1 MELQKPKHITSLATA
16 GILVSVE
23 VNVWS
28 ATKQDREIS
37 HEVTTAKKAD
47 DNAGRFVKNLL
58 ADNNLHKDLLNYRQT
73 IYNWMKRRTF
83 DWNKSQSYL
92 PATALPRFMEEYNQH
107 EQTFG
112 DKLETF
118 LSEYNTIVSNMA
130 FKQGQMFN
138 RADYPTVDQ
147 VRNKFGMRLYRYEV
161 PLGDFRCQISQDL
174 ADEMNDYY
182 SKQAEDIVQNILQDQ
197 KNRLIDVMQSLTHC
211 CGYDEYKGKDG
222 EVKHKR
228 RKIYEGTLEKAKEY
242 CSDYRG
248 FNLTGD
254 DELLQVIDEL
264 GAALRGVDA
273 DSLRESDATRSA
285 VKESVDEI
293 LQRFAPRQTG
303 G

>member
-58 ADNNLHKDLLNYRQT
+58 ADNQLHKDLLNYRQT
-73 IYNWMKRRTF
+73 VYNWMKRRTF
-83 DWNKSQSYL
+83 SWNKSQDYL
-92 PATALPRFMEEYNQH
+92 PATALPRFMQEYH
-107 EQTFG
+107 EHEKAFG
-112 DKLETF
+112 EKLETF
-118 LSEYNTIVSNMA
+118 LAEYNTIVSNMA

-147 VRNKFGMRLYRYEV
+147 VRGKFGMRLYRNEV
-161 PLGDFRCQISQDL
+161 PVGDFRCQIAQDL
-174 ADEMNDYY
+174 ADEMNTHYT
-182 SKQAEDIVQNILQDQ
+182 KQAQEIVQSILQDQ
-197 KNRLIDVMQSLTHC
+197 KDRLIDVMQSLTHC

-222 EVKHKR
+222 EIKQKR

-242 CSDYRG
+242 CADYKG

-254 DELLQVIDEL
+254 DELLQIVDEL
-264 GAALRGVDA
+264 GVALRGVDA
-273 DSLRESDATRSA
+273 DSLRESDAIRST
-285 VKESVDEI
+285 VKENVDEI
-293 LQRFAPRQTG
+293 LQRFAPRG
-303 G
+303 

>member
-1 MELQKPKHITSLATA
+1 MELEKPKHITSLATA
-16 GILVSVE
+16 GVLVSVE

-58 ADNNLHKDLLNYRQT
+58 ADNQLHKDLLNYRQT

-83 DWNKSQSYL
+83 GWNKSQDYL
-92 PATALPRFMEEYNQH
+92 PAVALPRFMEEYHQH
-107 EQTFG
+107 EQTFR
-112 DKLETF
+112 DKLELF

-138 RADYPTVDQ
+138 RADYPTVDE
-147 VRNKFGMRLYRYEV
+147 VRGKFGIRLYRYEV

-174 ADEMNDYY
+174 AEEMNTHY
-182 SKQAEDIVQNILQDQ
+182 SKQAEEIVKSILQDQ
-197 KNRLIDVMQSLTHC
+197 KDRLIDVMQSLTHC

-222 EVKHKR
+222 EIKQKR

-242 CSDYRG
+242 CADFRG

-254 DELLQVIDEL
+254 NELLQVVDQL
-264 GAALRGVDA
+264 GIALRGVDA

-293 LQRFAPRQTG
+293 LQRFAPKQQG
-303 G
+303 

>member
-1 MELQKPKHITSLATA
+1 MELQKPQHITSLATA
-16 GILVSVE
+16 GVLVSVE

-58 ADNNLHKDLLNYRQT
+58 ADNALHKDLLNYRQT

-92 PATALPRFMEEYNQH
+92 PAVALPRFMEEYHQH
-107 EQTFG
+107 EQAFC
-112 DKLETF
+112 DKLDKF
-118 LSEYNTIVSNMA
+118 LAEYNNIVSNMA

-147 VRNKFGMRLYRYEV
+147 VRNKFGMRLFRYEV
-161 PLGDFRCQISQDL
+161 PVGDFRCQISQDL
-174 ADEMNDYY
+174 ADEMQQHYTR
-182 SKQAEDIVQNILQDQ
+182 QAQEIVQGILQDQ
-197 KNRLIDVMQSLTHC
+197 KDRLIDVMQSLTHC

-222 EVKHKR
+222 ETKQKK
-228 RKIYEGTLEKAKEY
+228 RKIYEGTIDKAKEY
-242 CSDYRG
+242 CNDFKS

-254 DELLQVIDEL
+254 TELFSVIDEL
-264 GAALRGVDA
+264 SIALRGVDA
-273 DSLRESDATRSA
+273 DMLRESDATRHS
-285 VKESVDEI
+285 VKESVDDI
-293 LQRFAPRQTG
+293 LSRFAPRG
-303 G
+303 

>member
-1 MELQKPKHITSLATA
+1 MELQKPQHITSLATA

-23 VNVWS
+23 INVWS

-58 ADNNLHKDLLNYRQT
+58 ADNSLHKDLLNYRQT
-73 IYNWMKRRTF
+73 VYNWMKRRTF

-92 PATALPRFMEEYNQH
+92 PATSLPRFMEEYYQH

-112 DKLETF
+112 DKLDKF
-118 LSEYNTIVSNMA
+118 LNEYDSIVSNMA

-147 VRNKFGMRLYRYEV
+147 VRNKFGMRLFRYEV

-174 ADEMNDYY
+174 ADEMNEHYTR
-182 SKQAEDIVQNILQDQ
+182 QAQEIVQNILQDQ
-197 KNRLIDVMQSLTHC
+197 KDRLIDVMQSLTHC

-222 EVKHKR
+222 ETKQKK
-228 RKIYEGTLEKAKEY
+228 RKIYEGTVEKAKEY
-242 CSDYRG
+242 CADFRN

-254 DELLQVIDEL
+254 NELLSVIDQL
-264 GAALRGVDA
+264 SIALRGVDA
-273 DSLRESDATRSA
+273 DTLRESEATRYS
-285 VKESVDEI
+285 VKESVDSI
-293 LQRFAPRQTG
+293 LSKFAPRV
-303 G
+303 